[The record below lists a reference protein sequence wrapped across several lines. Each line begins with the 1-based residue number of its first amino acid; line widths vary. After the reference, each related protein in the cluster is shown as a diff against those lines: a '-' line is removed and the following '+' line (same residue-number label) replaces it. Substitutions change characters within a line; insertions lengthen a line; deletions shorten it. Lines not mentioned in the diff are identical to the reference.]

1 MATKQRSTMP
11 SPIITLS
18 RRLSPAGLAILA
30 LTLAIGVAGCKREEA
45 PPPKPAAVEAPAA
58 PVRTREQAMAQLM
71 ALPEVK
77 AWSEQIEK
85 SSHGKVHGAVI
96 EDDPTP
102 RVIDGKSYYQLSF
115 VENRKQDVHRRASF
129 LVAKQGEDVLVENPE
144 TDSLESLSEWRR
156 NIRRVELKSN

>member
-1 MATKQRSTMP
+1 MSTHP
-11 SPIITLS
+11 A
-18 RRLSPAGLAILA
+18 RLLGAAVLA
-30 LTLAIGVAGCKREEA
+30 LCALTACKREQA
-45 PPPKPAAVEAPAA
+45 PPPKPAVAEAPAA
-58 PVRTREQAMAQLM
+58 PARTREQAMAQLM

-85 SSHGKVHGAVI
+85 NSHGKVHGAVI

-129 LVAKQGEDVLVENPE
+129 LVAKQGEDVLVENPD
-144 TDSLESLSEWRR
+144 TDGLESLSEWRR
-156 NIRRVELKSN
+156 NIQRVELKSN

>member
-1 MATKQRSTMP
+1 MSIHPARLLGATV
-11 SPIITLS
+11 
-18 RRLSPAGLAILA
+18 LA
-30 LTLAIGVAGCKREEA
+30 LCALTACKREEA
-45 PPPKPAAVEAPAA
+45 PPPKPAVAEAPAA
-58 PVRTREQAMAQLM
+58 PARTREQAMSQLM

-85 SSHGKVHGAVI
+85 TSHGKVHGAVI

-129 LVAKQGEDVLVENPE
+129 LVARQGDDVLVENLE
-144 TDSLESLSEWRR
+144 NDSLESLSEWRR
-156 NIRRVELKSN
+156 NIQRVELKSH

>member
-1 MATKQRSTMP
+1 MSTRPNRLLGATV
-11 SPIITLS
+11 
-18 RRLSPAGLAILA
+18 LAFCA
-30 LTLAIGVAGCKREEA
+30 LTACKREEV
-45 PPPKPAAVEAPAA
+45 PPPKPVVAEAPAA

-77 AWSEQIEK
+77 AWSEQVEQR
-85 SSHGKVHGAVI
+85 SHGKVHGAVI

-144 TDSLESLSEWRR
+144 TNTLESLSEWRR
-156 NIRRVELKSN
+156 NIHRVELKSN